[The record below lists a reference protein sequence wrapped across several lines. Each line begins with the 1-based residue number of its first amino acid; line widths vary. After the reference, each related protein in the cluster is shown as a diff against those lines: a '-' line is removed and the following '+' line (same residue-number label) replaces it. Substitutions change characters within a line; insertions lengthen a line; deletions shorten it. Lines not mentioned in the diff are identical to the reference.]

1 MPRASA
7 LPLAWR
13 KLVHEKPRLLLSAAG
28 ISFAAV
34 LMYAEVGFL
43 HGMYDSQIQLLD
55 QLEADVFLTSRAR
68 YAMLIGDTFPRRR
81 LAQARGVEGV
91 AAAYPLYVEIDKP
104 LWRNPDNGIRQL
116 IRVVAFNPDDQVFR
130 MAEIR
135 AARGRLKEPDTVL
148 FDVKSRPSYGRC
160 TDGVQTELSGRVVSV
175 VGTFAIGTDFLSDGN
190 VITSDKTYLKIFGSR
205 AGPDTQ
211 TGRRDTPVSPG
222 EAREPRLLENV
233 HLGLVQLVPGSDPEG
248 VATALRAALPDD
260 VVVQTRQQ
268 FLAQEM
274 GYWQEFTPLGFIF
287 GLGAALGF
295 VVGVIICYQI
305 LFTDVVDHLPQFATL
320 KAIGYADRF
329 LVQVVLTE
337 ALFLSLLGFLPGFL
351 LSLVGYRVAAALTGL
366 PMQLTIGRVALVFV
380 LTVAMCMVSGL
391 LAIRKVLQ
399 ADPAEVF

>member
-13 KLVHEKPRLLLSAAG
+13 KLVHKKPRLLLSAAG
-28 ISFAAV
+28 ISFAVV

-81 LAQARGVEGV
+81 LAQARGVDGV
-91 AAAYPLYVEIDKP
+91 GAAYPLYVEIDRP

-116 IRVVAFNPDDQVFR
+116 IRVVAFNPDDPVFR
-130 MAEIR
+130 ISGIR
-135 AARGRLKEPDTVL
+135 AAGERLKEPDTVL
-148 FDVKSRPSYGRC
+148 FDVKSRSSYGRC
-160 TDGVQTELSGRVVSV
+160 VDGVQTELSGRVVSV
-175 VGTFAIGTDFLSDGN
+175 VGTFAVGTDFLSDGN
-190 VITSDKTYLKIFGSR
+190 VIMSDKTYLKIFGSR
-205 AGPDTQ
+205 AGPDALL
-211 TGRRDTPVSPG
+211 DSP
-222 EAREPRLLENV
+222 
-233 HLGLVQLVPGSDPEG
+233 HLGLVQLVPGADPEG
-248 VATALRAALPDD
+248 VAAALRAALPDD

-320 KAIGYADRF
+320 KAIGYPDRF
-329 LVQVVLTE
+329 LMRVVLTE
-337 ALFLSLLGFLPGFL
+337 ALLLSLLGFLPGFL
-351 LSLVGYRVAAALTGL
+351 LSLVGYRVSAALTGL